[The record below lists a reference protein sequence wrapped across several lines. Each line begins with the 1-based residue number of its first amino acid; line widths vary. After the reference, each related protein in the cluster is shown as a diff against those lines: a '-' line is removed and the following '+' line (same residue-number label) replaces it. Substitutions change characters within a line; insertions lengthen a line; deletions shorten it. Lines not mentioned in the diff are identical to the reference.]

1 LIEERHPMTTR
12 LAFPFVAVA
21 ALAGCASTSG
31 PPTGPLAIS
40 GSLVQLNRTPM
51 PANGEVVL
59 VLQQG
64 DDKARV
70 VEERRFALESTAS
83 TVPFALSVERAQLD
97 GSAPFRLRSSIVA
110 DGKTVWVGDPV
121 DIDTRGTRANA
132 GPVPLTQASR

>member
-1 LIEERHPMTTR
+1 MNRTLT
-12 LAFPFVAVA
+12 LAAAAVA
-21 ALAGCASTSG
+21 LTACASTSG
-31 PPTGPLAIS
+31 PPTGPLAVS
-40 GSLVQLNRTPM
+40 GSLVQLNRKPL

-64 DDKARV
+64 DDKTRV

-97 GSAPFRLRSSIVA
+97 GPTPFTLRSSIVA

-121 DIDTRGTRANA
+121 AIDTRGTRANA
-132 GPVPLTQASR
+132 GPVPLTPAPR